1 MIYPCICILI
11 LIVVGL
17 MMTCAPLLENINKEI
32 NNNDTD
38 H

>member
-1 MIYPCICILI
+1 MIYACICIPI
-11 LIVVGL
+11 LMGVGL